1 MVVFQNVFKVYPN
14 GVEAL
19 KNINFCIN
27 KGEFVFVVGSSGAG
41 KSTLIKLIFTEL
53 LPTKGRINVLGRD
66 VSRLKKREIPYY
78 RRNIGMVFQ
87 DFRLLNDRSIYDN
100 IAFALRVIETPE
112 REIKKKVLESL
123 DLVGLKHKIK
133 SKPVE
138 LSGGE
143 QQRVSLARAI
153 VNQPALIIA
162 DEPTGNLDPDTST
175 DIVNL
180 LRIINLRGT
189 TIIMATHAKEI
200 VDRLRKRVIEIE
212 NGVITRDELKG
223 VYRHET

>member
-1 MVVFQNVFKVYPN
+1 MIVFQNVTKIYPN

-19 KNINFCIN
+19 KNINFRIE

-41 KSTLIKLIFTEL
+41 KSTLVKLIFKEL
-53 LPTKGRINVLGRD
+53 PPTRGQINVMGKNL
-66 VSRLKKREIPYY
+66 SRLKKREVPYY

-112 REIKKKVLESL
+112 RYIKKKVLESL
-123 DLVGLKHKIK
+123 DLVGLKHKTN
-133 SKPVE
+133 SKPSE

-143 QQRVSLARAI
+143 QQRISLARAI
-153 VNQPALIIA
+153 VNRPSLIIA
-162 DEPTGNLDPDTST
+162 DEPTGNLDPDTSM

-180 LRIINLRGT
+180 LRVINLRGT

-212 NGVITRDELKG
+212 KGSITRDELKG
-223 VYRHET
+223 VYHHEG